1 MKRVLVALVL
11 ALGIVSVAASSI
23 GCSGG
28 STTTKPGTP
37 K

>member
-1 MKRVLVALVL
+1 MKRIIAALVL
-11 ALGIVSVAASSI
+11 ALCIVSVAASA

-28 STTTKPGTP
+28 STTTK